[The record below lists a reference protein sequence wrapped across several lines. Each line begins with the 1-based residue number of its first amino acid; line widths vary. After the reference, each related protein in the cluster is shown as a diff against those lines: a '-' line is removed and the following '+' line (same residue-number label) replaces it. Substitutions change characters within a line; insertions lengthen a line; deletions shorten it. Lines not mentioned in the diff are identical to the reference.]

1 MVKYYKKYCKYLNR
15 GEVCKH
21 GCSEVNGK
29 QRIVCHKFA
38 RGECKYGNH
47 KCHHGLH
54 THCCQPQKA
63 NTMTTQCR
71 GDGFRPHTTDT
82 AVEILLKKHLA
93 TLMLSSKCEDLLD
106 LDSDILEKLY
116 KMLALRRHPDKMKA
130 LDSEPNVSRP
140 ADVKGNRFVQLS
152 EAKVYV
158 EKMLPLRL
166 AT

>member
-1 MVKYYKKYCKYLNR
+1 
-15 GEVCKH
+15 
-21 GCSEVNGK
+21 
-29 QRIVCHKFA
+29 
-38 RGECKYGNH
+38 
-47 KCHHGLH
+47 
-54 THCCQPQKA
+54 
-63 NTMTTQCR
+63 MTTQCR

-82 AVEILLKKHLA
+82 AVEITLKKHLA
-93 TLMLSSKCEDLLD
+93 ISSKCEDLLD

-140 ADVKGNRFVQLS
+140 ADVKGNRFVQLL
-152 EAKVYV
+152 EAKEYV